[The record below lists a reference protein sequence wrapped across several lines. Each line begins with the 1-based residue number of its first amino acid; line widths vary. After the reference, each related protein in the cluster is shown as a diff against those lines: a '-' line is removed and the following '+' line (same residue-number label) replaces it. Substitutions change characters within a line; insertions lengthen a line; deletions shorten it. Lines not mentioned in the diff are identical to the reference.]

1 MPEYSPSRIEAMLR
15 KLPRPGFRER
25 LRRDLERT
33 GTMTTTA
40 DRVTPTRQVATPTL
54 RIRNAAAAIAF
65 YIDAFGAREILRFDV
80 GGRVAHGE
88 LEIGNSLIYVGEEA
102 ADSGYP
108 SPQSLGGSPVT
119 MHLYVEDADAAV
131 ARAVAAGARI
141 TMPVADQFYGDRV
154 GQVADP
160 FGFTWALASRIE
172 TLSIDEM
179 HQRFNALTPPQPSAP
194 PRRSFVRQGF
204 RTVTPFVVVR
214 DAPRLIDF
222 AARAFGA
229 EEVER
234 AIGSGGGIHAHVKI
248 GDSMLMIGGGAPP
261 ERAWSGEEWPTAFHI
276 YVPDTD
282 AAYQRALDAGGT
294 SMGEPRDME
303 YGERGAGVKDAFGNV
318 WYIATAFGEHYVP
331 KGVQNVNI
339 YLHPLRAEPVIAFMT
354 RAFGATDVQKYA
366 SPDGVVH
373 HAQLKIGDTAIEMGE
388 ANGPYQPMPT
398 RFYLYVPDAE
408 ATYRRAL
415 DAGAT
420 SISEPA
426 DQPFGDRMGGVKDA
440 FGNEWF
446 IATRLR

>member
-1 MPEYSPSRIEAMLR
+1 
-15 KLPRPGFRER
+15 
-25 LRRDLERT
+25 
-33 GTMTTTA
+33 
-40 DRVTPTRQVATPTL
+40 
-54 RIRNAAAAIAF
+54 
-65 YIDAFGAREILRFDV
+65 
-80 GGRVAHGE
+80 
-88 LEIGNSLIYVGEEA
+88 
-102 ADSGYP
+102 
-108 SPQSLGGSPVT
+108 
-119 MHLYVEDADAAV
+119 
-131 ARAVAAGARI
+131 
-141 TMPVADQFYGDRV
+141 
-154 GQVADP
+154 
-160 FGFTWALASRIE
+160 
-172 TLSIDEM
+172 
-179 HQRFNALTPPQPSAP
+179 
-194 PRRSFVRQGF
+194 
-204 RTVTPFVVVR
+204 
-214 DAPRLIDF
+214 
-222 AARAFGA
+222 
-229 EEVER
+229 
-234 AIGSGGGIHAHVKI
+234 
-248 GDSMLMIGGGAPP
+248 
-261 ERAWSGEEWPTAFHI
+261 
-276 YVPDTD
+276 
-282 AAYQRALDAGGT
+282 
-294 SMGEPRDME
+294 MGEPRDME

-373 HAQLKIGDTAIEMGE
+373 HAQLKIGDAAIEMGE